1 MAAKVNPVPEG
12 LRTVTPYLCVRGAV
26 EAMRFYEKAF
36 GAKEKARFQT
46 PDGKI
51 RHAEIAIGDSRVLLS
66 DEFPEMPNALIAS
79 PAALHGSAVCLQIYV
94 PDVDA
99 LFERAV
105 AAGAKVRRPLQ
116 DMFFGDR
123 SGAVEDP
130 FGHIWSLSTHIEE
143 VSPEEAVRRMAG
155 KAKAV

>member
-12 LRTVTPYLCVRGAV
+12 LHTVTPYLCVHGAV
-26 EAMRFYEKAF
+26 EAIRFYEKAF
-36 GAKEKARFQT
+36 GAKEKVRFQT

-51 RHAEIAIGDSRVLLS
+51 RHAEIEIGDSRVLLS

-79 PAALHGSAVCLQIYV
+79 PSVLNGSSVCLQIYV
-94 PDVDA
+94 PDADS
-99 LFERAV
+99 LFARAV
-105 AAGAKVRRPLQ
+105 AAGAEVRRGLQ

-130 FGHIWSLSTHIEE
+130 FGHIWTLSTHIEE
-143 VSPEEAVRRMAG
+143 VTPEEAVRRMAG

>member
-12 LRTVTPYLCVRGAV
+12 LHTVTPYLCVRGAV
-26 EAMRFYEKAF
+26 EAIRFYEKAF
-36 GAKEKARFQT
+36 GAKEKVRFQT

-51 RHAEIAIGDSRVLLS
+51 RHAEIEIGDARVLLS
-66 DEFPEMPNALIAS
+66 DEFPEMPGALIAS
-79 PAALHGSAVCLQIYV
+79 PSSLNGSSVCLQIYV
-94 PDVDA
+94 PNVDA
-99 LFERAV
+99 LFARAV
-105 AAGAKVRRPLQ
+105 AAGAEVRRPLQ

-143 VSPEEAVRRMAG
+143 VSPEEAVRRMAD